1 MYIYFALL
9 SALFLS
15 ISDILSKYALDKGKS
30 NFEYIFWSHG
40 IIYFACIILLLIY
53 LKKNPLKLLL
63 NNDKIKDILKIEFN
77 NTRYAILLSG
87 IFGFLALITI
97 IYTFKISE
105 NIGYTV
111 AVISTTC
118 LFSLILSYLFLD
130 SPINTKGIIG
140 MLCILIGVY
149 LIGNCGNNSIS
160 NP

>member
-1 MYIYFALL
+1 MDILFALL

-15 ISDILSKYALDKGKS
+15 ISDILSKYSLDNGIS

-40 IIYFACIILLLIY
+40 IIYLACIILLLIY
-53 LKKNPLKLLL
+53 LAFNPLKLLL
-63 NNDKIKDILKIEFN
+63 NKDTIKDILKIKFN

-87 IFGFLALITI
+87 VFGFLALITI
-97 IYTFKISE
+97 IYTFKISK

-118 LFSLILSYLFLD
+118 LFSLIFSYIFLGA
-130 SPINTKGIIG
+130 PINYKGVMG
-140 MLCILIGVY
+140 MIFILIGVY
-149 LIGNCGNNSIS
+149 LIGNCSNKSLS

>member
-1 MYIYFALL
+1 MYIFFAIL
-9 SALFLS
+9 SALLLS
-15 ISDILSKYALDKGKS
+15 ISDILAKYSLDKGKS

-40 IIYFACIILLLIY
+40 IIYLACIILLLLY
-53 LKKNPLKLLL
+53 LKYNPLKMLL
-63 NNDKIKDILKIEFN
+63 NKNKIKDVLKLEFN

-97 IYTFKISE
+97 IYTFKISK

-118 LFSLILSYLFLD
+118 LFSLILSYFFLGA
-130 SPINTKGIIG
+130 PINYKGLFGIVF
-140 MLCILIGVY
+140 ILIGVY
-149 LIGNCGNNSIS
+149 LIGNCGNEIK